1 MSVIYIYA
9 YILYYIYIYI
19 YIYIIYILYIIY
31 IYIHIYECIYLY
43 MFKKDIFVI
52 IPVIFPFFMNL
63 LQTYLNKSVKNIYLA
78 RIVTR

>member
-1 MSVIYIYA
+1 MHIYCI
-9 YILYYIYIYI
+9 ILYYIYIYI
-19 YIYIIYILYIIY
+19 IYIIYYIY